1 MAFNESVYREYINSL
16 YSETTP
22 EKTTQLYTKFV
33 KQYDDI
39 MDFESFAYLGDRIAV
54 EAFVELGLDKSIRI
68 LDVAA
73 GQGRVAKL
81 LRSNG
86 YENVDALDGS
96 IEMLEVAQSQRIYQ
110 NYFHCVI
117 DKDTVLP
124 FGDNTYDAAI
134 AAGCMGMAHVCIE
147 VVGELV
153 RITKSGKYWLL
164 LIVRQWGL
172 SFVVNFV
179 ILILIIYVKIGGV
192 VTWAQEDPKFCYGE
206 DYFNDCIKY
215 LCDSGKCQMKSGYPK
230 KDSRSIYMGKE
241 GFFYVIEVL

>member
-16 YSETTP
+16 YRETTP

-124 FGDNTYDAAI
+124 FGDNTYDATI

-153 RITKSGKYWLL
+153 RITKSGKY
-164 LIVRQWGL
+164 
-172 SFVVNFV
+172 
-179 ILILIIYVKIGGV
+179 
-192 VTWAQEDPKFCYGE
+192 
-206 DYFNDCIKY
+206 
-215 LCDSGKCQMKSGYPK
+215 
-230 KDSRSIYMGKE
+230 
-241 GFFYVIEVL
+241 